1 MKGQL
6 KWHNKKM
13 PVMVTFLLQLQ
24 TLGITVLQKKYSNVE
39 AFLWI
44 LGSLQILIF
53 SSAED

>member
-1 MKGQL
+1 
-6 KWHNKKM
+6 M

-44 LGSLQILIF
+44 LGSLQIFIF
-53 SSAED
+53 TSAED